1 LGIIYIVRYSKIPNE
16 TVRRLPVYLRGL
28 ALMSQ
33 QGLSSISSSKLADF
47 VSVNPWQIRK
57 DFSYFGDFGTRGV
70 GYNIE
75 NLARQIK
82 KILKLDTIRKTALVG
97 VGNLGSAIMAYTGFG
112 TYGFSITAAFDNDP
126 AKIGRK
132 MNDVAIESISTLDT
146 LSKRQVDMAIIAVP
160 EQAAQDVADALVRA
174 GIKGILNFS
183 PRRIIVPKKI
193 KVIIIDIATDLAR
206 LPYYIP

>member
-1 LGIIYIVRYSKIPNE
+1 MRYSKIPNE

-28 ALMSQ
+28 ALMSR
-33 QGLSSISSSKLADF
+33 QGLSSVSSSKLADF

-70 GYNIE
+70 GYDIE

-82 KILKLDTIRKTALVG
+82 KILKLDTMRKTALVG

-112 TYGFSITAAFDNDP
+112 TYGFQITAAFDNDP

-132 MNDVAIESISTLDT
+132 MNDVTVENISMLDT
-146 LSKRQVDMAIIAVP
+146 LGNRQMDMAIIAVP

-183 PRRIIVPKKI
+183 PRRIVVPKKI
-193 KVIIIDIATDLAR
+193 KVITIDIATDLAR

>member
-1 LGIIYIVRYSKIPNE
+1 MRYSKIPNE

-28 ALMSQ
+28 ALMSH
-33 QGLSSISSSKLADF
+33 QGLNSVSSSKLADF

-82 KILKLDTIRKTALVG
+82 KILKLDTPRKTALVG

-112 TYGFSITAAFDNDP
+112 TYGFQITAAFDNDP

-132 MNDVAIESISTLDT
+132 MNDVAVESISMLDT
-146 LSKRQVDMAIIAVP
+146 LGKRQVDMAIIAVP

-174 GIKGILNFS
+174 GVKGILNFS
-183 PRRIIVPKKI
+183 PRKIIVPKKI
-193 KVIIIDIATDLAR
+193 KVITIDI
-206 LPYYIP
+206 

>member
-1 LGIIYIVRYSKIPNE
+1 VRYSRIPNE
-16 TVRRLPVYLRGL
+16 TVRRLPIYLRGL
-28 ALMSQ
+28 SLLSQ
-33 QGLSSISSSKLADF
+33 QGLSSVSSSKLADF

-82 KILKLDTIRKTALVG
+82 KILKLDTTRKTALVG

-112 TYGFSITAAFDNDP
+112 TYGFQITAAFDNDP

-132 MNDVAIESISTLDT
+132 MNDIAIENISMLDT
-146 LSKRQVDMAIIAVP
+146 LGKRQVDMAIIAVP

-183 PRRIIVPKKI
+183 PRRIVVPKKI
-193 KVIIIDIATDLAR
+193 KVITIDIATDLAR

>member
-82 KILKLDTIRKTALVG
+82 KILKLDTMRKTALVG
-97 VGNLGSAIMAYTGFG
+97 VGNLGSAIMAYTGFE

-132 MNDVAIESISTLDT
+132 MNDIAVESISMLGTLG
-146 LSKRQVDMAIIAVP
+146 KRQVDMAIIAVP

-183 PRRIIVPKKI
+183 PRRIVVPKKI
-193 KVIIIDIATDLAR
+193 KVITIDIATDLAR

>member
-1 LGIIYIVRYSKIPNE
+1 
-16 TVRRLPVYLRGL
+16 
-28 ALMSQ
+28 MSQ
-33 QGLSSISSSKLADF
+33 QGFNSVSSSKLADF

-75 NLARQIK
+75 NLTRQIK
-82 KILKLDTIRKTALVG
+82 KILKLDTTRKTALVG

-112 TYGFSITAAFDNDP
+112 TYGFQITAAFDNDP
-126 AKIGRK
+126 VKIGRK
-132 MNDVAIESISTLDT
+132 MNDVAIESISMLDT
-146 LSKRQVDMAIIAVP
+146 LGKREVDMAIIAVP
-160 EQAAQDVADALVRA
+160 EEAAQDVADTLVRA

-183 PRRIIVPKKI
+183 PRRIVVPKKI
-193 KVIIIDIATDLAR
+193 KVITIDIATDLAR